1 MGKQQLIPT
10 FCKSCYICIYLNAKA
25 VLKDLHFGSMQKCCE
40 CWQKEAFSMTS
51 SPEVSTVQPVRQ
63 KLAEIEQV
71 ASVLEIWK
79 KKDAENTLHFKGL
92 IVKAFVK
99 SNALHT
105 EQIHTWDVMVCALL
119 VGQLR
124 VLVLECLVCQALLSF
139 YLLCSIVCVCG
150 CLPDCRM
157 RTWGVVVG
165 ASASVALHH
174 VIKPAS
180 AHVSSSSSL
189 SHCRIIDSATKSPV
203 VPSALTPATV
213 APVQP
218 RTAYSSASICPTP
231 PSRTSINLC

>member
-1 MGKQQLIPT
+1 MPRQCLKIYT
-10 FCKSCYICIYLNAKA
+10 FEACKNAVIAEKEKHYPWQA
-25 VLKDLHFGSMQKCCE
+25 ALK
-40 CWQKEAFSMTS
+40 
-51 SPEVSTVQPVRQ
+51 
-63 KLAEIEQV
+63 
-71 ASVLEIWK
+71 SVLSSLSDKSWLRLNKWLVCWKSEK
-79 KKDAENTLHFKGL
+79 KKDAENTLHFKGFV
-92 IVKAFVK
+92 VKAFVK

-105 EQIHTWDVMVCALL
+105 EQTHTWDVMVCALL

-124 VLVLECLVCQALLSF
+124 VLVLECLVCQALLYF

-189 SHCRIIDSATKSPV
+189 SHCWIIDSATKSPAL
-203 VPSALTPATV
+203 PSALTLATV